1 MLQATCWHRGHHVA
15 AHRGLQAT
23 RLLTDWR
30 MLAAGGAWFPSKP
43 LRSFPA
49 HRRFLQ
55 SQRYLDRI
63 FWQGIK
69 DEADPLRPLRP
80 GRQCLEV
87 VELIFGSA
95 NVRTLLPA
103 ERSAASR
110 AGPPAMT
117 KRRVD
122 LADQLHQA
130 GISIVGIQETRC
142 RGQVTGSCR
151 GFGAA
156 DKAGCG
162 GVELW
167 TRQDI
172 MGYPRSFH
180 VLVAEP
186 RFLLVKG
193 HRSIQFCVCHG
204 PDSTRDQAEIQAW
217 WRRSAALIW
226 SACLVSLPLV
236 VLCDANARVGSV
248 ASLAVGDQAP
258 DWEDTAGAEFHALL
272 REWDLCLP
280 ATLPGPHNDPAKPSG
295 TWCSRTRWRRID
307 FVAVPRDW
315 FAGVKRAEVET
326 AVALLGS
333 ESFDRVAF
341 TSVQEVLTL
350 LARLCGD
357 LRFASG

>member
-1 MLQATCWHRGHHVA
+1 MLALRAATWLRTG
-15 AHRGLQAT
+15 GLQAT
-23 RLLTDWR
+23 RLLADKR
-30 MLAAGGAWFPSKP
+30 MLAAGGGWYRSGP

-55 SQRYLDRI
+55 SQRYLSFTLADRI

-69 DEADPLRPLRP
+69 DEVDPLRPFRP

-117 KRRVD
+117 GRRVD

-151 GFGAA
+151 GFGVFAAAA
-156 DKAGCG
+156 DKAGRG

-167 TRQDI
+167 IRQDI
-172 MGYPRSFH
+172 MGDPRSFH

-193 HRSIQFCVCHG
+193 HTAAGVIQFCVCRG
-204 PDSTRDQAEIQAW
+204 PDSTRDQAEIQGW
-217 WRRSAALIW
+217 WRRSAALIR
-226 SACLVSLPLV
+226 SACQVSLPLV

-248 ASLAVGDQAP
+248 ASLAVGDQAA
-258 DWEDTAGAEFHALL
+258 DWEDTAGAELHATPL
-272 REWDLCLP
+272 EWDLCLP
-280 ATLPGPHNDPAKPSG
+280 TTLPGPHNDPAKPSG
-295 TWCSRTRWRRID
+295 TWCSRTRWHWID
-307 FVAVPRDW
+307 FVAV
-315 FAGVKRAEVET
+315 
-326 AVALLGS
+326 
-333 ESFDRVAF
+333 
-341 TSVQEVLTL
+341 
-350 LARLCGD
+350 
-357 LRFASG
+357 AS